1 MQLLFIGVV
10 CREFTR
16 ISTADSMRR
25 CCRRISLK
33 RRTALSVDCTNGG
46 LAVLAF
52 PFQQLLAHMQFA
64 LVQLLFLGGICTE
77 FTRIS
82 TADSLRRWRRRISLQ
97 GRNALCV
104 DCTNGGFAFLASPF
118 PQLLAN
124 MQFALV
130 QLLFLGGICRE
141 FTRIS
146 TAYSM
151 RRWSM
156 RISLQRRTALCVD
169 FTNAAFAVLSSQ
181 FPQLLA
187 HMQFA
192 LVQLLFLGGTCREFT
207 RISTANS
214 MRRWSMRISLQRR
227 TALCVDFTNAAFAV
241 LSSPFPQLLAHMQF
255 ALVQLLF
262 IGVVCREFT
271 RISTADSMRRWCRR
285 ISLQRRTALSVD
297 CTNGGLAVLAF
308 PFPQLLAHMQF
319 TLVQLFFRGGICR
332 EFTRISTADSMR
344 RWSRRITLQRRTAL
358 CVDCTNAAFAVL
370 SSPFPQILAHMQFAL
385 VQLLF
390 IGGICREFTRIS
402 TADSLRRWSR
412 RISLQR
418 RTALCVDCTNGG
430 LAVLAFPFPQLLAH
444 MQFTLVQLFF
454 RGGICRQFTRLATA
468 DSMRRCS
475 RRISFQRRTALCVDC
490 TNAAFALLSS
500 PFPQLLA
507 HMQFALVQLLFLGG
521 ICREFT

>member
-1 MQLLFIGVV
+1 MNFH
-10 CREFTR
+10 CRLHAAMEQ
-16 ISTADSMRR
+16 
-25 CCRRISLK
+25 
-33 RRTALSVDCTNGG
+33 G
-46 LAVLAF
+46 
-52 PFQQLLAHMQFA
+52 
-64 LVQLLFLGGICTE
+64 
-77 FTRIS
+77 
-82 TADSLRRWRRRISLQ
+82 ISLQ
-97 GRNALCV
+97 GRTALCV
-104 DCTNGGFAFLASPF
+104 DCTNRGFAYLA
-118 PQLLAN
+118 
-124 MQFALV
+124 
-130 QLLFLGGICRE
+130 
-141 FTRIS
+141 
-146 TAYSM
+146 
-151 RRWSM
+151 
-156 RISLQRRTALCVD
+156 
-169 FTNAAFAVLSSQ
+169 SQ

-192 LVQLLFLGGTCREFT
+192 IVQLLFLGGICREFT

-227 TALCVDFTNAAFAV
+227 TALCFDFTNAAFAV
-241 LSSPFPQLLAHMQF
+241 LSSPFPQLLATTQF

-468 DSMRRCS
+468 DSMRRWS